1 MIKIITVYFIRAIYD
16 LYDNH
21 KYIYLFLNNK
31 TSYEEK
37 NGNLKYLA
45 TEKST
50 YVHYR
55 FTVEAYRIFYGSKTI
70 IIIFGSNK

>member
-21 KYIYLFLNNK
+21 KYIYIYNK
-31 TSYEEK
+31 TSYEEKK

-50 YVHYR
+50 YVH
-55 FTVEAYRIFYGSKTI
+55 
-70 IIIFGSNK
+70 